1 MNNYKSQGQ
10 TFEEALVNLSEV
22 GIFVEDPFFKQHMEN
37 IRKQREL
44 GLEFDMG
51 KANKVVEDT
60 VSGID
65 CPDLPEAIRNRTVV
79 LDIDQICV
87 AHGAA
92 TPEQRQAL
100 KDRIAN
106 LPEAYDINLI
116 CFDEANSPREEFVS
130 FEILKGRSST
140 GRFDYPFLPDL
151 HQMPRLNKTYMPPK
165 EGDAFVC
172 VEEGLDWKRLEEL
185 CAEGISR
192 PDLHTSG
199 DDPALK
205 IRKHPMIFKVTDLAE
220 DEGEL
225 PRLKATLARNQKIE
239 EMVGWPAPPMFI
251 EAIPDADIV
260 ARAMDEVMK
269 ELTALA
275 RQYKVEIYFGTK
287 PALKTALYTL
297 MYGGKKKDLDMSQLD
312 EISVEKAIDMYNEK
326 SRKVAIIGGHGL
338 GFGKMAK
345 LLADH
350 YSTETVCVDSFDT
363 WNLNEFAAI
372 AKVEKPARDWEH
384 SKLRRGKG
392 HNKFKR
398 KGKK

>member
-10 TFEEALVNLSEV
+10 TFEEALVNLSEDGV
-22 GIFVEDPFFKQHMEN
+22 FIEDPFFKQHMEN

-44 GLEFDMG
+44 GLGFDMD
-51 KANKVVEDT
+51 KAKKLVENA

-65 CPDLPEAIRNRTVV
+65 YSDLPKAIRNRTIIFDV
-79 LDIDQICV
+79 DQLREV
-87 AHGAA
+87 HGAK
-92 TPEQRQAL
+92 TEVQADQL
-100 KDRIAN
+100 MDMITM
-106 LPEAYDINLI
+106 LPPHTAADG
-116 CFDEANSPREEFVS
+116 EFVS
-130 FEILKGRSST
+130 FEVLKGRSPT
-140 GRFDYPFLPDL
+140 RRLDYQFLPDL

-172 VEEGLDWKRLEEL
+172 MESDIDWSRLEEL
-185 CAEGISR
+185 CKSDLPR
-192 PDLHTSG
+192 PDLHIPG

-220 DEGEL
+220 DKEEF
-225 PRLKATLARNQKIE
+225 PRLKKTLERNQEIEATL
-239 EMVGWPAPPMFI
+239 GWPAPPMFI
-251 EAIPDADIV
+251 EAIPDANVV

-287 PALKTALYTL
+287 PALKTALYSL
-297 MYGGKKKDLDMSQLD
+297 MYGAKKKDLDMSQID
-312 EISVEKAIDMYNEK
+312 EISVEKAIEMYNDQR
-326 SRKVAIIGGHGL
+326 RKVAVIGGHGL

-345 LLADH
+345 ILADH
-350 YSTETVCVDSFDT
+350 YITETVCLDSFDT
-363 WNLNEFAAI
+363 WNFKDFAKI
-372 AKVEKPARDWEH
+372 AKLDKPARDWEQG
-384 SKLRRGKG
+384 KLRRGKG

>member
-10 TFEEALVNLSEV
+10 TFEEARSALAEGVF
-22 GIFVEDPFFKQHMEN
+22 IEDPFFKQHLEN

-44 GLEFDMG
+44 GLGFDME
-51 KANKVVEDT
+51 KAKKVVEDA

-65 CPDLPEAIRNRTVV
+65 YSGLPEAIRNRT
-79 LDIDQICV
+79 LIIDIDQVCA
-87 AHGAA
+87 AHGADTA
-92 TPEQRQAL
+92 EKRQAL
-100 KDRIAN
+100 KDKISN
-106 LPEAYDINLI
+106 MPEVRDINLI
-116 CFDEANSPREEFVS
+116 CFDEVNSPKEEFVS

-172 VEEGLDWKRLEEL
+172 MESDIDWSRLEEL
-185 CAEGISR
+185 CKSDLPR
-192 PDLHTSG
+192 PDMHISG

-205 IRKHPMIFKVTDLAE
+205 IRKHPMIFKITDLVE
-220 DEGEL
+220 DKEEF
-225 PRLKATLARNQKIE
+225 PRLKKTLERNQQVE
-239 EMVGWPAPPMFI
+239 DMLGWPAPPMFI
-251 EAIPDADIV
+251 EAIPDANVV
-260 ARAMDEVMK
+260 ARAADEVMK

-287 PALKTALYTL
+287 PALKTALYSL
-297 MYGGKKKDLDMSQLD
+297 MYGAKKKDLDMSQLD
-312 EISVEKAIDMYNEK
+312 EISVEKAIEMYNDQR
-326 SRKVAIIGGHGL
+326 RKVAVIGGHGL

-350 YSTETVCVDSFDT
+350 YSTETVCLDSFDT
-363 WNLNEFAAI
+363 WNFKDFAKI
-372 AKVEKPARDWEH
+372 AKLDKPARDWEQGR
-384 SKLRRGKG
+384 LRRGKG